1 MGHGGDTKETPAPCP
16 LLAVDEDK
24 DFDDIFLDDLPVRT
38 WFPDSWLWRKIT
50 LPESGSGILHSS
62 ILVNVPDSIS
72 TWQLVAVSLKA
83 GQGLCVSGP
92 FELTVKKEFFVD
104 LKLPSSVIRNEQ
116 VQIQAMLYNFRAR
129 QAKVCVEFPYKELLC
144 SASRREAPYRQVV
157 VVPPTSSKT
166 VLFVLL
172 PLKIGKVDVEVKVL
186 GLRIQDHVKKTL
198 LVQAG
203 GWTELLSHSILLN
216 PQGQTQTE
224 LVPKKDILN
233 QMPDTEAEVFV
244 SVQGDILGKT
254 ILGSLTP
261 TETQQLLRLPRSCPE
276 QMLSSLAPMIILTCY
291 LDATG
296 QWDKVGVEHRTQVM
310 KNIVSGYTQM
320 LTHRLHD
327 GSYHSSKGSR
337 GSTWLTSYV
346 FRVFTLAYHTAT
358 VTTINMHTLCAV
370 ANWIITRRQAED
382 GRFLEKGPVIMAS
395 MQNLIASMKKASD
408 FLEQRLP
415 SIQTTFA
422 IAIVSHALAPT
433 NSPKAN
439 GCLDIFASHA
449 TGQ

>member
-1 MGHGGDTKETPAPCP
+1 M
-16 LLAVDEDK
+16 DEDK
-24 DFDDIFLDDLPVRT
+24 DFDDIFPDDLPVRT

-50 LPESGSGILHSS
+50 LPESGSGSISHSS

-92 FELTVKKEFFVD
+92 FKLTVKKEFFVD
-104 LKLPSSVIRNEQ
+104 LKLPSSVIRNKQ
-116 VQIQAMLYNFRAR
+116 VQIQAVLYNFRAR
-129 QAKVCVEFPYKELLC
+129 QAK
-144 SASRREAPYRQVV
+144 
-157 VVPPTSSKT
+157 
-166 VLFVLL
+166 
-172 PLKIGKVDVEVKVL
+172 
-186 GLRIQDHVKKTL
+186 
-198 LVQAG
+198 AG

-422 IAIVSHALAPT
+422 IAIVSYALAPT

-439 GCLDIFASHA
+439 DCLDIFASHA

>member
-1 MGHGGDTKETPAPCP
+1 M
-16 LLAVDEDK
+16 DEDK

-72 TWQLVAVSLKA
+72 TWQLVAISLKA

-116 VQIQAMLYNFRAR
+116 VQIQAMPYNFRAR
-129 QAKVCVEFPYKELLC
+129 QAKVGMEFPYKERLC
-144 SASRREAPYRQVV
+144 SASRREAPYR
-157 VVPPTSSKT
+157 
-166 VLFVLL
+166 
-172 PLKIGKVDVEVKVL
+172 
-186 GLRIQDHVKKTL
+186 
-198 LVQAG
+198 QAG

-224 LVPKKDILN
+224 LVIKKDVLN

-244 SVQGDILGKT
+244 GVQ
-254 ILGSLTP
+254 
-261 TETQQLLRLPRSCPE
+261 
-276 QMLSSLAPMIILTCY
+276 
-291 LDATG
+291 
-296 QWDKVGVEHRTQVM
+296 
-310 KNIVSGYTQM
+310 GYTQM

-327 GSYHSSKGSR
+327 GSYHSSQGSR
-337 GSTWLTSYV
+337 GSTWKGRGRWQLTSYV

-395 MQNLIASMKKASD
+395 MQGGYQNSEADVSLTALVLIALNEGKELCIKDNLIASMKKASD

-422 IAIVSHALAPT
+422 IAIVSYALAPT

-439 GCLDIFASHA
+439 DRLDIFASHA